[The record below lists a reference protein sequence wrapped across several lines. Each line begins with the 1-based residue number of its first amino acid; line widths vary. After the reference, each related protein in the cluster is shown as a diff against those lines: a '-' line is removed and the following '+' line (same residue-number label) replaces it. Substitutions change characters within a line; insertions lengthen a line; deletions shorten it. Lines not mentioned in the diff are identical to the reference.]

1 MRYLVLPLTGLMTLA
16 PLAAAAQGA
25 SPGQPPRLT
34 LPPVTVTAQKE
45 PADRQNV
52 PVSVTAVPSETLW
65 DAKITAVSE
74 ASVYAPN
81 VWFNEFSVRKLSNA
95 FFRGVG
101 SSPNNPGVTTYIDG
115 VPQLNANSSNIEFSG
130 VGQVEFVRGAQSM
143 LFGRN
148 TLGGVINIASERPS
162 LSGWTGS
169 VVAPFGNYS
178 TREVR
183 GSISGPL
190 NDRVS
195 VGVSA
200 GRSDRDGFTVNTL
213 TGNDIDSRGA
223 TFAKGQVL
231 WVPHRAFETRVIVS
245 GERARDG
252 DYALSDL
259 AGLRTSPF
267 ETARDFEGRQNRDLF
282 NTTVATRYEGGR
294 LSLSTTTGF
303 VNWQTEDSTDLDYS
317 PLPAARRTNDEDDFQ
332 FTQEVRLASAA
343 TAPVRLSSS
352 AALKWQAG
360 AFFFTQNYDQ
370 TAVNHLGASVLS
382 TQLPFAIDQTSPQ
395 AALDDRGIGLYGQ
408 GTVTFNDRLDA
419 TVGARFD
426 HESKDALLQSFFT
439 PAVFPGNTVETSAD
453 FSNVSPQA
461 SVAYRLQPDRMVYV
475 SAGRG
480 FKAGGF
486 NPASPPGS
494 EGYGEE
500 HTWNVEGGWKST
512 WAGGRVVANATIF
525 FIDWEDLQLNLP
537 NPEVPAQFYIAN
549 VGGAKSKGVEFELS
563 ARPHRYVNLFGSLGF
578 THARFRDG
586 SSSSGVNVSGNKLP
600 STPDYTAAF
609 GGQLSR
615 TLGASATMYGNA
627 EVSFNGGFQYDDTNR
642 AAQEAFSLTNF
653 RGGVRGKYIFAEAW
667 VRNVFDTRYIPIAF
681 AYPGFAPS
689 GFVGEMGAPRTYG
702 INVGV
707 SF

>member
-1 MRYLVLPLTGLMTLA
+1 MRYLVLLMTGFMTVA
-16 PLAAAAQGA
+16 PLAAAAQSA

-45 PADRQNV
+45 PADRQDL
-52 PVSVTAVPSETLW
+52 PVSVTAVPRETLW

-162 LSGWTGS
+162 LSGWTGA

-200 GRSDRDGFTVNTL
+200 GRTDRDGFTVNAL

-223 TFAKGQVL
+223 TFAKGQLL
-231 WVPHRAFETRVIVS
+231 WVPDRAFETRVIVS

-282 NTTVATRYEGGR
+282 NTTVATRYEGAR

-317 PLPAARRTNDEDDFQ
+317 PFPAARRTNDEEDFQ

-343 TAPVRLSSS
+343 AAPVRLSSS

-360 AFFFTQNYDQ
+360 VFFFTQNYDQ
-370 TAVNHLGASVLS
+370 TAVNRLAPFVLS
-382 TQLPFAIDQTSPQ
+382 TQIPIAVEQTSPQ
-395 AALDDRGIGLYGQ
+395 AELDDRGVGLYGQ
-408 GTVTFNDRLDA
+408 GTFTFNDRLDV

-426 HESKDALLQSFFT
+426 HESKDALLQSFVT
-439 PAVFPGNTVETSAD
+439 PAIFPGNTVDTRAD

-461 SVAYRLQPDRMVYV
+461 SAAYHLRPDRMVYV
-475 SAGRG
+475 SGGRG

-512 WAGGRVVANATIF
+512 WAGGRVVANAAVF

-537 NPEVPAQFYIAN
+537 NPFVPAQFYIAN
-549 VGGAKSKGVEFELS
+549 VGGARSRGVEVEVTG
-563 ARPHRYVNLFGSLGF
+563 RPRAGVDVFGAFGF
-578 THARFRDG
+578 TRATFKNG
-586 SSSSGVNVSGNKLP
+586 TISSGLDVSDNRLP
-600 STPDYTAAF
+600 NTPEFT
-609 GGQLSR
+609 L
-615 TLGASATMYGNA
+615 TLGTQVSRAINDRITAYGRA
-627 EVSFNGGFQYDDTNR
+627 ELTSYGSFFYDDLNR
-642 AAQEAFSLTNF
+642 ASQDAYGLANF
-653 RGGVRGKYIFAEAW
+653 RAGARGGMIFGEFWIKNA
-667 VRNVFDTRYIPIAF
+667 FDTHYVPLAF
-681 AYPGFAPS
+681 PYTTQS
-689 GFVGEMGAPRTYG
+689 GFIGEPGRPRTFG
-702 INVGV
+702 VSVGV
-707 SF
+707 TF